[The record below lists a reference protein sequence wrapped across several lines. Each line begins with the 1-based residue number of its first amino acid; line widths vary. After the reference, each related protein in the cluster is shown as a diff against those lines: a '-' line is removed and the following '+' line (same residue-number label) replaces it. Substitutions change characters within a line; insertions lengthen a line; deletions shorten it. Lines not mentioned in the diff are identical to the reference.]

1 MKTVTHNFHRLV
13 VENVPLIDVRA
24 PVEFAAGAFPTAVNL
39 PLMNDEERR
48 LVGICYKEQ
57 GQAAAIAL
65 GHKRVCG
72 PIKEGRIA
80 AWVSFMQQHPD
91 ALIYCFRGGLRSQLS
106 QEWAEQAVGRDI
118 PRLEGGYKAFR
129 TYLMEQFDPQ
139 LISSTPIIVGGRTGS
154 GKTLLI
160 RELENIVDLEAI
172 ANHRGSSFGRQIS
185 AQPTQIDFENRLAWS
200 LIQHR
205 STGHRYMILEDEGK
219 HVGRL
224 YLPRPLSA
232 HFEQAN
238 VVHLEIPLDER
249 VQITFDEYVTAAQ
262 AAFTDEFGETGLL
275 QWLEDLQG
283 SLQRIRKRLGGERLK
298 RIGLSMQ
305 SAFDYQQATGDVS
318 AHKQWVELLLCE
330 YYDPMYDYQLEQ
342 KQQKI
347 VFAGNA
353 QAVREYLINLEEVK

>member
-1 MKTVTHNFHRLV
+1 MNKVTDNFHRLV
-13 VENVPLIDVRA
+13 VENIPLIDVRA

-39 PLMNDEERR
+39 PLMNDEDRR
-48 LVGICYKEQ
+48 LVGICYKEK

-65 GHKRVCG
+65 GHKLVCG
-72 PIKEGRIA
+72 SIKEERIF
-80 AWVSFMQQHPD
+80 AWTDFIQQHPD

-106 QEWAEQAVGRDI
+106 QEWAELAVGREI

-129 TYLMEQFDPQ
+129 TYLMEQLDPQ

-160 RELENIVDLEAI
+160 RDLENVVDLEAI

-185 AQPTQIDFENRLAWS
+185 AQPTQIDFENRLAWA

-205 STGHRYMILEDEGK
+205 SAEHRHMILEDEGK

-232 HFEQAN
+232 HFEKAPL
-238 VVHLEIPLDER
+238 VHLEISLDER
-249 VQITFDEYVTAAQ
+249 IQITFDEYVTAAQ
-262 AAFTDEFGETGLL
+262 ATFADELGSPGLF
-275 QWLEDLQG
+275 QWLEDLKE
-283 SLQRIRKRLGGERLK
+283 SLLRIRKRLGGERLK
-298 RIGLSMQ
+298 RVGQLMQ
-305 SAFDYQQATGDVS
+305 SAFDHQQSTGDAS
-318 AHKQWVELLLCE
+318 AHKQWVGVLLRE

-342 KQQKI
+342 KKQKI
-347 VFAGNA
+347 VFHGDAD
-353 QAVREYLINLEEVK
+353 AVRDYLINIR

>member
-1 MKTVTHNFHRLV
+1 MPQTTNNFHRLV
-13 VENVPLIDVRA
+13 VENIPLIDVRA

-57 GQAAAIAL
+57 GQTAAIAL
-65 GHKRVCG
+65 GHKLVCG
-72 PIKEGRIA
+72 PIKEERIA
-80 AWVSFMQQHPD
+80 AWATFVQQHPD

-129 TYLMEQFDPQ
+129 TYLMEQLDPQ

-160 RELENIVDLEAI
+160 RDLKNVVDLEAI

-185 AQPTQIDFENRLAWS
+185 AQPTQIDFENRLAWA

-205 STGHRYMILEDEGK
+205 EAGHRYMILEDEGR

-232 HFEQAN
+232 HFEQAD
-238 VVHLEIPLDER
+238 VVHLEISLDER

-262 AAFTDEFGETGLL
+262 SAFTDEFGEAGLF

-298 RIGLSMQ
+298 RVGESMQ
-305 SAFDYQQATGDVS
+305 SAFDHHQSTGDPS
-318 AHKQWVELLLCE
+318 FHKQWVELLLRE

-353 QAVREYLINLEEVK
+353 QAVREYLMNLEEVK

>member
-1 MKTVTHNFHRLV
+1 MLRTTNNFHLLV

-24 PVEFAAGAFPTAVNL
+24 PVEFAAGAFPTATNL

-48 LVGICYKEQ
+48 RVGICYKEQ

-65 GHKRVCG
+65 GHKMVCG
-72 PIKEGRIA
+72 EIKTARVA
-80 AWVSFMQQHPD
+80 AWKTFLEQYPN

-106 QEWAEQAVGRDI
+106 QEWVEMAVGREI

-129 TYLMEQFDPQ
+129 TYLMEQLDPQ

-160 RELENIVDLEAI
+160 RDFENTVDLEGI

-185 AQPTQIDFENRLAWS
+185 EQPTQIDFENRLAWA

-205 STGHRYMILEDEGK
+205 SAGHRYMILEDEGR
-219 HVGRL
+219 HVGCR
-224 YLPRPLSA
+224 YLPRPLSDR
-232 HFEQAN
+232 FEQASI
-238 VVHLEIPLDER
+238 VHLEISLEER
-249 VQITFDEYVTAAQ
+249 VQITFDEYVTVAQ
-262 AAFTDEFGETGLL
+262 SAFADAFGADGLFR
-275 QWLEDLQG
+275 WLEDLQG

-298 RIGLSMQ
+298 RVAQSMQ
-305 SAFDYQQATGDVS
+305 TAFDHQQVTGDAS
-318 AHKQWVELLLCE
+318 AHKEWVEILLCE

-342 KQQKI
+342 KKQKI
-347 VFAGNA
+347 VFRGDA
-353 QAVREYLINLEEVK
+353 QAVREYLMNVG

>member
-1 MKTVTHNFHRLV
+1 MLRTTNNFHLLV

-24 PVEFAAGAFPTAVNL
+24 PVEFAAGAFPTAINL

-48 LVGICYKEQ
+48 RVGICYKEQ

-65 GHKRVCG
+65 GHKMVCG
-72 PIKEGRIA
+72 EIKTARVA
-80 AWVSFMQQHPD
+80 AWKTFLEQYPN

-106 QEWAEQAVGRDI
+106 QEWVEMAVGREI

-129 TYLMEQFDPQ
+129 TYLMEQLDPQ

-160 RELENIVDLEAI
+160 RDFENTVDLEGI

-185 AQPTQIDFENRLAWS
+185 EQPTQIDFENRLAWA

-205 STGHRYMILEDEGK
+205 SAGHRYMILEDEGR
-219 HVGRL
+219 HVGCR
-224 YLPRPLSA
+224 YLPRPLSDR
-232 HFEQAN
+232 FEQASI
-238 VVHLEIPLDER
+238 VHLEISLEER
-249 VQITFDEYVTAAQ
+249 VQITFDEYVTVAQ
-262 AAFTDEFGETGLL
+262 SAFADAFGADGLFR
-275 QWLEDLQG
+275 WLEDLQG

-298 RIGLSMQ
+298 RVAQSMQ
-305 SAFDYQQATGDVS
+305 TAFDHQQVTGDAS
-318 AHKQWVELLLCE
+318 AHKEWVEILLCE

-342 KQQKI
+342 KKQKI
-347 VFAGNA
+347 VFRGDA
-353 QAVREYLINLEEVK
+353 QAVREYLMNVG

>member
-1 MKTVTHNFHRLV
+1 MLKTTNNFRRLV

-24 PVEFAAGAFPTAVNL
+24 PVEFAAGAFPMAVNL

-65 GHKRVCG
+65 GHKLVCG
-72 PIKEGRIA
+72 SVKDERVA
-80 AWVSFMQQHPD
+80 AWATFMQQHPE

-129 TYLMEQFDPQ
+129 TYLMEQLDPQ
-139 LISSTPIIVGGRTGS
+139 LISSTPIVVGGRTGS

-160 RELENIVDLEAI
+160 RDLENVVDLEGI

-185 AQPTQIDFENRLAWS
+185 AQPTQIDFENRLAWA

-205 STGHRYMILEDEGK
+205 SAGHRHMILEDEGR

-224 YLPRPLSA
+224 YLPSPLSA
-232 HFEQAN
+232 HFEQASI
-238 VVHLEIPLDER
+238 VHLEISLEER
-249 VQITFDEYVTAAQ
+249 VQITFDEYVTGAQ
-262 AAFTDEFGETGLL
+262 SAFADEFGETGLF

-283 SLQRIRKRLGGERLK
+283 SLQRIRKRLGGERSK
-298 RIGLSMQ
+298 RVSQSMQ
-305 SAFDYQQATGDVS
+305 SAFDHQQATGDTS

-342 KQQKI
+342 KKQKI
-347 VFAGNA
+347 VFRGDAA
-353 QAVREYLINLEEVK
+353 AVRDYLTELD

>member
-1 MKTVTHNFHRLV
+1 MARTINNFHRLV

-24 PVEFAAGAFPTAVNL
+24 PIEFAAGAFPTAVNL

-65 GHKRVCG
+65 GHKLVCG
-72 PIKEGRIA
+72 PIKEERIA
-80 AWVSFMQQHPD
+80 AWVDFMVRHPD

-106 QEWAEQAVGRDI
+106 QEWAEQAVGREI

-129 TYLMEQFDPQ
+129 TYLMGQLDPE
-139 LISSTPIIVGGRTGS
+139 LIPSAPIIVGGRTGS

-160 RELENIVDLEAI
+160 RDLENVVDLEGI

-185 AQPTQIDFENRLAWS
+185 VQPTQIDFENRLAWA

-205 STGHRYMILEDEGK
+205 EAGHRHMILEDEGR
-219 HVGRL
+219 HIGRC
-224 YLPRPLSA
+224 YLPRPLSLR
-232 HFEQAN
+232 FEQAP
-238 VVHLEIPLDER
+238 VIHLEIPFDER

-262 AAFTDEFGETGLL
+262 AAYAEAFGETGLF

-298 RIGLSMQ
+298 RVNLSMQ
-305 SAFDYQQATGDVS
+305 SAFDQQQATGDAS
-318 AHKQWVELLLCE
+318 LHKQWVEFLLRE

-347 VFAGNA
+347 VFAGDA
-353 QAVREYLINLEEVK
+353 RAVREYLLNMEE